1 MRHSSVEALN
11 IPYSGHADQQDNV
24 GVSTTTETIEVHHN
38 YTAVLLQT
46 TENLYFAWAIDE
58 TDIVDV
64 NNSLYITGGDAIY
77 TLNLPTAK
85 AVDHADALYLQLQA
99 VGDESY
105 VRYTLT

>member
-1 MRHSSVEALN
+1 MRHNSVEALN
-11 IPYSGHADQQDNV
+11 IPYSGLADQETHKN
-24 GVSTTTETIEVHHN
+24 VSTTTETMAVTSG

-58 TDIVDV
+58 TDIIDV

-85 AVDHADALYLQLQA
+85 GLSHNATLYLQLKA
-99 VGDESY
+99 VEDEAY